1 MIFNKI
7 PNSSDYGRMLFVVV
21 VVFQSKGVRLVV
33 VAIGPDAKK
42 RKYQKVLHSIG
53 GKNVFFVDEYET
65 LGEVTSDIVS
75 NKHFSPDH
83 TTYSKMAKNTL
94 FFCLC
99 VNWPSLPLF
108 EPKILLNSAD
118 AIEAMGAN

>member
-53 GKNVFFVDEYET
+53 GENVFFVDEYET
-65 LGEVTSDIVS
+65 LGEVTSDIAELTCR
-75 NKHFSPDH
+75 K
-83 TTYSKMAKNTL
+83 
-94 FFCLC
+94 
-99 VNWPSLPLF
+99 
-108 EPKILLNSAD
+108 
-118 AIEAMGAN
+118 